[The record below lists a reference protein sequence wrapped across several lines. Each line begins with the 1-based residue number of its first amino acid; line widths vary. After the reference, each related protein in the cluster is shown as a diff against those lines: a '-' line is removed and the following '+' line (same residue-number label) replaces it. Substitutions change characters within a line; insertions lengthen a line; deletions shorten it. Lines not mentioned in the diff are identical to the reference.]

1 MTKPDAT
8 PSSNS
13 TTPESR
19 KYVSFDH
26 AWTDPWTEAE
36 VSVSY
41 RFARPTP
48 AQIKRMQATASKNA
62 PAAAR
67 NLILDVIHAEDREAF
82 MRESE
87 NYPGLVTTM
96 AGALIKAVGLAD
108 LGN

>member
-1 MTKPDAT
+1 MSKPDTA
-8 PSSNS
+8 PADSS
-13 TTPESR
+13 TPESR

-26 AWTDPWTEAE
+26 SWTDPWTGDE
-36 VSVSY
+36 VSVAY
-41 RFARPTP
+41 RFAKPTP

-82 MRESE
+82 QRESE

-96 AGALIKAVGLAD
+96 AGALIKSVGLAD

>member
-1 MTKPDAT
+1 MSKPDTTA
-8 PSSNS
+8 PDSS
-13 TTPESR
+13 TTESR

-26 AWTDPWTEAE
+26 SWTDPWTEAE

-62 PAAAR
+62 PVAAR
-67 NLILDVIHAEDREAF
+67 TLILDVIHADDREAF
-82 MRESE
+82 TRESE